1 VPPEAEAPEVTHN
14 ATADN
19 AAINAQSFFRIRI
32 LLGEPLRSRRPGAT
46 QLSCLEFFSSKR
58 RGAAKVL
65 DARGDATILFSE
77 SAHRFP
83 EVVLGCLPVGERV
96 SGNRWTQ
103 FGNRKPVTRVRPK
116 NVRVPRELHHAAA
129 RFPGADIAQHATH
142 SEALDMS
149 LKLVRKTMVRRVI
162 LLGVA
167 TLGAMGAAE
176 AGCSSNGGSSGSGSN
191 TAVPGTTTAGDG
203 TIGLKL
209 ALPGGDTISSVTF
222 TLENSVGTLIPL
234 GVANPGT
241 VAVTNSASIDF
252 QIGGVPAGSGDSI
265 TLAATTRAGA
275 SCQGSATGIA
285 VAASATTNVT
295 VQMLCAS
302 PGPDSGNVFVTGSLN
317 YCGTWTGLSS
327 GSNGSEAFVGE
338 TITLNATAIGGN
350 PNNLG
355 YTWTQTPVSPTT
367 GPVGVLGPTGT
378 SGPAS
383 DEAAG
388 PSDAIPFMCTSPGT
402 ATITLTVDDGPVP
415 AGTSCPTSLS
425 TVTTTVVC
433 DPYPANQVEAAW
445 VELGP
450 NGPIAR
456 ALTANATCPTITT
469 IVSGVATTQTM
480 NLRVA
485 AGTIPLRTTISTT
498 VNVSTTPPTITPIVA
513 GATSKPSVYPVNT
526 CELSP
531 LPTGTTSA
539 VVNASWGGGPQ
550 GITLP
555 LPKANPQTIG
565 DVWQDCNQNVFTP
578 NGSTYPTQPNGYPFA
593 TTALNAA
600 ALHPD
605 LVIHVGDYMYRDN
618 ECPPDIAGC
627 AGSPWGYGWDGWE
640 ADFFTPAAP
649 LLAAAPWIVVRGNHE
664 QCTRSGQ
671 GWYRFL
677 DPNPYDSTNVKTCN
691 LSAFDIPS
699 TSPSFATSTPEA
711 SGSYNTA
718 YGVSIGSGTQVL
730 VFDSNNVSKS
740 AITSPGSG
748 ATLGQFTAYT
758 NEAATIA
765 GLAVNPSAQFNIWAN
780 HHPILGFSEG
790 SVGATPTGGQPALLS
805 VLEAAYPTTVFP
817 SGINMVLHGH
827 THLFEAID
835 FSPIPTGTAN
845 GYPATFVSGNAGTQL
860 DTALPSPFPL
870 GLSPLNTV
878 PESVSVNPNP
888 PTVSNIADSPD
899 YGFLVM
905 QYQAADASVGA
916 GWAATEYGEAA
927 PPAASPYTRTTC
939 TATLNGQVSCN
950 TWGFIP

>member
-1 VPPEAEAPEVTHN
+1 
-14 ATADN
+14 
-19 AAINAQSFFRIRI
+19 
-32 LLGEPLRSRRPGAT
+32 
-46 QLSCLEFFSSKR
+46 
-58 RGAAKVL
+58 
-65 DARGDATILFSE
+65 
-77 SAHRFP
+77 
-83 EVVLGCLPVGERV
+83 
-96 SGNRWTQ
+96 
-103 FGNRKPVTRVRPK
+103 
-116 NVRVPRELHHAAA
+116 
-129 RFPGADIAQHATH
+129 
-142 SEALDMS
+142 
-149 LKLVRKTMVRRVI
+149 MVRCAMW
-162 LLGVA
+162 LGVA
-167 TLGAMGAAE
+167 GLGAAGAAGS
-176 AGCSSNGGSSGSGSN
+176 GCSSNGGTSTPGAGGTGASGHATGE
-191 TAVPGTTTAGDG
+191 VGTL
-203 TIGLKL
+203 GLAL
-209 ALPGGDTISSVTF
+209 TLPGGDQINSVTY
-222 TLENSVGTLIPL
+222 TLTNSTGGIVPL
-234 GVANPGT
+234 GTANPGT
-241 VAVTNSASIDF
+241 VATNNSASIDF
-252 QIGGVPAGSGDSI
+252 QLGGVPVASNDSI
-265 TLAATTRAGA
+265 ALAATTRAGA
-275 SCQGSATGIA
+275 SCQGSATGISIA
-285 VAASATTNVT
+285 GHTTTNVA
-295 VQMLCAS
+295 VQLLCAS
-302 PGPDSGNVFVTGSLN
+302 PAPDSGNLFVTGTLD

-327 GSNGSEAFVGE
+327 GSNGSEVYVGE
-338 TITLNATAIGGN
+338 SVTLNVTATGGN

-355 YTWTQTPVSPTT
+355 YTWSQSPS
-367 GPVGVLGPTGT
+367 GSSAIGVLGVTNGLG
-378 SGPAS
+378 SS
-383 DEAAG
+383 QDEAVG
-388 PSDAIPFMCTSPGT
+388 PSDATTFMCTAPGT
-402 ATITLTVDDGPVP
+402 ATITVVVDDGAIP
-415 AGTSCPTSLS
+415 AGASCSSSLS
-425 TVTTTVVC
+425 TVTTTVIC

-456 ALTANATCPTITT
+456 ALTAGATCPTLTT
-469 IVSGVATTQTM
+469 TVSGVPTTQTM

-485 AGTIPLRTTISTT
+485 AGTIPLRTTISTS

-513 GATSKPSVYPVNT
+513 GATSKPSVFPVNT

-550 GITLP
+550 GINLP
-555 LPKANPQTIG
+555 LPKANPQTIVVIGDTGCRMQIG
-565 DVWQDCNQNVFTP
+565 DVFQDCNQAVFTP

-593 TTALNAA
+593 TTAMNAA

-640 ADFFTPAAP
+640 ADFFSPAAP

-677 DPNPYDSTNVKTCN
+677 DTNPYDSTNVKTCN
-691 LSAFDIPS
+691 LSANDIP
-699 TSPSFATSTPEA
+699 TSSFATSTPEA

-718 YGVSIGSGTQVL
+718 YGVSIGSGTQIL
-730 VFDSNNVSKS
+730 VFDSSNVSKS

-748 ATLGQFTAYT
+748 ATLGQFTAFT

-817 SGINMVLHGH
+817 PGINMVLHGH

-835 FSPIPTGTAN
+835 FNPIPTGTAN

-860 DTALPSPFPL
+860 DTALPSSFPL

-878 PESVSVNPNP
+878 PESASVNPNP

-899 YGFLVM
+899 YGFLVL
-905 QYQAADASVGA
+905 QYQAAEASVGA
-916 GWAATEYGEAA
+916 AWAATEYGEAA
-927 PPAASPYTRTTC
+927 PPATSPYTRTTC